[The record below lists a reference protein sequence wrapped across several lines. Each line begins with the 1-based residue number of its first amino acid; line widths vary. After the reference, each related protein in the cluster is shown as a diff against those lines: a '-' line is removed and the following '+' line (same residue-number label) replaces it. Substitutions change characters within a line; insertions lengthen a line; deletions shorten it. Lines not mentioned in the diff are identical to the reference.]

1 MEIRVATP
9 DEIAKIGD
17 IDRTEE
23 ISQNYVIK
31 DGALELEDFVVTA
44 QSGLAGNIQEWRHY
58 LDEGGALIGAFDE
71 SAMAAFVIYQPD
83 LSPDMAQLAVLH
95 VGRPY
100 RRRGLGR
107 TLSMKVIELA
117 RTEGKNQVY
126 VSATPTRGTVEF
138 YQSLGF
144 QLTPTPDPELLALE
158 PEDIHMV
165 LNLLA

>member
-1 MEIRVATP
+1 
-9 DEIAKIGD
+9 
-17 IDRTEE
+17 
-23 ISQNYVIK
+23 
-31 DGALELEDFVVTA
+31 
-44 QSGLAGNIQEWRHY
+44 
-58 LDEGGALIGAFDE
+58 
-71 SAMAAFVIYQPD
+71 
-83 LSPDMAQLAVLH
+83 
-95 VGRPY
+95 
-100 RRRGLGR
+100 
-107 TLSMKVIELA
+107 MKVIELA